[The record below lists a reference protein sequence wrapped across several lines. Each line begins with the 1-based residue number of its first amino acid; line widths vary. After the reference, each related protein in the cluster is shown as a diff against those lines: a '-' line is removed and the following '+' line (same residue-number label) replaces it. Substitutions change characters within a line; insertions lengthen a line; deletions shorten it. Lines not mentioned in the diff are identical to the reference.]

1 MMLNEITIEVT
12 QQCPNRCIYCSS
24 FSDLK
29 KKECLDID
37 TIKKV
42 ISDARS
48 LGAKS
53 VSISGGEPFLRPD
66 IVEIAEYIQMQG
78 LKVLIY
84 SSGIFYKDGEFQSIP
99 SSLIQ
104 AIKGK
109 IDKLIFNYETTDAGL
124 YANVMGTQ
132 PNNLSLL
139 EVSIENAINLG
150 VHVEAHIVPMHC
162 NYKEIPTTLN
172 RLYSLGVS
180 NVSLLRL
187 VPQGR
192 VIENRKHVE
201 LNLEEEKELRQVM
214 AQCKQQYEGKLRLG
228 VPFSS
233 KRTACGTGIKK
244 LTIRYDGFVFPCEA
258 YKDGMMEI
266 EQGIVPENVRDRRL
280 VDIYNTSAYLKKVR
294 EGQNI
299 FKCEKDNEFC
309 YGQFCRRKTLGSN
322 A

>member
-1 MMLNEITIEVT
+1 MLNEITIEVT

-53 VSISGGEPFLRPD
+53 VSISGGEPFLRSD
-66 IVEIAEYIQMQG
+66 IVEIVEYIQMQG

-84 SSGIFYKDGEFQSIP
+84 SSGIIYKDGELQSIP
-99 SSLIQ
+99 CSLIQ

-109 IDKLIFNYETTDAGL
+109 IDKLIFNYETTDAEL
-124 YANVMGTQ
+124 YADVMGTQ
-132 PNNLSLL
+132 PDNLALL
-139 EVSIENAINLG
+139 EGSVENAINLG
-150 VHVEAHIVPMHC
+150 VPVEAHLVPMHC
-162 NYKEIPTTLN
+162 NFREIPITLE

-192 VIENRKHVE
+192 VIENRKQVE
-201 LNLEEEKELRQVM
+201 LDLAEEKELHQIM
-214 AQCKQQYEGKLRLG
+214 TQCKQRYEGKLRLG
-228 VPFSS
+228 LPFSS
-233 KRTACGTGIKK
+233 KRAACGTGIRK

-258 YKDGMMEI
+258 FKDGMMEI
-266 EQGIVPENVRDRRL
+266 GQGIVPENIKDRNL
-280 VDIYNTSAYLKKVR
+280 VDIYHTSAYLKKVR
-294 EGQNI
+294 EGQKI
-299 FKCEKDNEFC
+299 FICGKDSEIC
-309 YGQFCRRKTLGSN
+309 YGQFYRRRVHE
-322 A
+322 